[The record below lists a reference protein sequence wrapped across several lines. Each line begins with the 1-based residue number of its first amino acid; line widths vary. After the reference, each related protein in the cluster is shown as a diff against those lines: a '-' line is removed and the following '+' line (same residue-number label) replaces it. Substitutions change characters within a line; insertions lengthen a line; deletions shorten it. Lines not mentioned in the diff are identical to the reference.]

1 MEETTKP
8 YDSSKNDFPYF
19 RRIWARVV
27 LTLLAASF
35 IPLLVIGAGMYYFAA
50 SALKSKAIE
59 SVQLEMV
66 QRRLSI
72 DRFFEERVVDL
83 QQLADH
89 LEPWPTADSKVM
101 EAGLNSLNKGTAF
114 FSDLGIIDGH
124 GRHRAYAGPYRLED
138 KNYLSAPW
146 FREVIV
152 EGVHISDVFLGARN
166 EPHLIIAI
174 RKNSFKGPWVL
185 RATLNFSL
193 LDKLASSVPG
203 KRRGEAYLIN
213 AEGYFQSRPRSAG
226 RLMARSPIEQ
236 IARFEGVRWMESG
249 NDILFMTWQDR
260 VNWLNVVRLKSAE
273 IYRDLNRARV
283 VVFLVFALAAIL
295 IVGCVL
301 LTTNSLIARLEAE
314 RRSLG
319 ILSQQLRRTSY
330 LASSMEL
337 SSGFF
342 QEAKETFS
350 NIDLAVTILEEQIQ
364 KESNEET
371 GEALAQIR
379 GEVLRGQNAV
389 ERLLRY
395 IRPEAPLL
403 QPVDVEEV
411 IDDLF
416 GILERE
422 FRFRNIEVEKNFPPD
437 MPKVNTDRSKLRQ
450 VFQNIVLN
458 AVDAVDRNGHLRV
471 SADLLPNSVAVRIE
485 DDGPGIAESDMEKI
499 FEPLWTTR
507 HQGTG
512 LGLPI
517 CRDILTKLGGR
528 ISVSSVRGRGTTVTV
543 ELPRS

>member
-1 MEETTKP
+1 MEQTTKS
-8 YDSSKNDFPYF
+8 YDNSGNDFPYF
-19 RRIWARVV
+19 RRIWVRVV

-35 IPLLVIGAGMYYFAA
+35 IPLLVIGGGLYFFAA
-50 SALKSKAIE
+50 SALKAKAIE

-72 DRFFEERVVDL
+72 DRFFEERVLDL
-83 QQLADH
+83 QQLADR

-101 EAGLNSLNKGTAF
+101 EAGLNSLNQGTPF

-146 FREVIV
+146 FREVIA
-152 EGVHISDVFLGARN
+152 EGVHISDVFLGFRN

-174 RKNSFKGPWVL
+174 RKNSFEGPWVL

-193 LDKLASSVPG
+193 FDELASSVPG
-203 KRRGEAYLIN
+203 ERRGEAYLIN

-226 RLMARSPIEQ
+226 RLMARSPIDH
-236 IARFEGVRWMESG
+236 IAYFEGVRWMESG

-260 VNWLNVVRLKSAE
+260 VAWLNVVQLKSAE
-273 IYRDLNRARV
+273 IYRDLHRARV
-283 VVFLVFALAAIL
+283 VVFLVFVLAAIL
-295 IVGCVL
+295 ILGCVL

-319 ILSQQLRRTSY
+319 ILGQQLRRTSY

-337 SSGFF
+337 SLGFF

-350 NIDLAVTILEEQIQ
+350 NIDLAATILEEQIQ
-364 KESNEET
+364 NESNQEAGEE
-371 GEALAQIR
+371 LAQIR
-379 GEVLRGQNAV
+379 GEVIRGKSAV

-416 GILERE
+416 GILDRE
-422 FRFRNIEVEKNFPPD
+422 LRFRSIEVEKDFPPD

-471 SADLLPNSVAVRIE
+471 IADLLPNTVAVRIE

>member
-1 MEETTKP
+1 MQEATK
-8 YDSSKNDFPYF
+8 SSNNSGNDFPYF
-19 RRIWARVV
+19 RRVWARVV

-35 IPLLVIGAGMYYFAA
+35 IPLLVIGGGLYYFAA
-50 SALKSKAIE
+50 SALKSKAVE

-83 QQLADH
+83 HQLADR
-89 LEPWPTADSKVM
+89 LEPWPTADAKTM
-101 EAGLNSLNKGTAF
+101 EAGLNSLNQGTAF

-138 KNYLSAPW
+138 QNYRSAPW

-152 EGVHISDVFLGARN
+152 EGVHISDVFLGFRN

-174 RKNSFKGPWVL
+174 RKNSFEGPWVL

-193 LDKLASSVPG
+193 FNDLASSVPG
-203 KRRGEAYLIN
+203 ERRGEAYLIN

-226 RLMARSPIEQ
+226 RLMARSPIEP
-236 IARFEGVRWMESG
+236 IADFEGVRWMESG
-249 NDILFMTWQDR
+249 NNILFTTWQDR
-260 VNWLNVVRLKSAE
+260 VPWLNVVRLNRAD
-273 IYRDLNRARV
+273 IYRDLHRARV
-283 VVFLVFALAAIL
+283 VVFLVFVLAAVL

-301 LTTNSLIARLEAE
+301 LTTNSLFGRLEAE
-314 RRSLG
+314 RRNLG
-319 ILSQQLRRTSY
+319 ILGQQLRRTSY

-337 SSGFF
+337 SLGFF
-342 QEAKETFS
+342 QETKETFS
-350 NIDLAVTILEEQIQ
+350 NIDLAVSILEEQIQ
-364 KESNEET
+364 HESNQEAAEE
-371 GEALAQIR
+371 LAQIR
-379 GEVLRGQNAV
+379 GEVIRGKSAV

-403 QPVDVEEV
+403 QPVDLEEV
-411 IDDLF
+411 VEDLF
-416 GILERE
+416 GILDRE
-422 FRFRNIEVEKNFPPD
+422 LRFRCIAVEKNFPPD
-437 MPKVNTDRSKLRQ
+437 LPKVSTDRSKLRQ

-458 AVDAVDRNGHLRV
+458 AVEAVDRNGHLRV
-471 SADLLPNSVAVRIE
+471 IADLRPNAVAVRIE

-499 FEPLWTTR
+499 FDPLWTTR
-507 HQGTG
+507 RQGTG

-528 ISVSSVRGRGTTVTV
+528 ISVNSVRGRGTTVTV